1 MKNLFLVFCLA
12 LLVGSCQAQSGA
24 MSKLSKQSSTVAKD
38 AQKATTATALA
49 NLDKKLKEQFKLD
62 GVKSSLVGDA
72 LKIQVADS
80 DFTKLSAANQTKQGN
95 QIMDSALGILS
106 GSGLNLKS
114 LGINSILVE
123 LLQSMNLNTI
133 LNSVK
138 KTL

>member
-1 MKNLFLVFCLA
+1 MKNLLFVFGLA
-12 LLVGSCQAQSGA
+12 ILLSSCSAQSGA
-24 MSKLSKQSSTVAKD
+24 LTNLSKQSSTVAQD
-38 AQKATTATALA
+38 AQKATTAAALA
-49 NLDKKLKEQFKLD
+49 SLDKQLKDKFKLD

-95 QIMDSALGILS
+95 QILDSALGILS

-114 LGINSILVE
+114 LGINNILVE
-123 LLQSMNLNTI
+123 LLQSLNLNTI
-133 LNSVK
+133 LSSIK